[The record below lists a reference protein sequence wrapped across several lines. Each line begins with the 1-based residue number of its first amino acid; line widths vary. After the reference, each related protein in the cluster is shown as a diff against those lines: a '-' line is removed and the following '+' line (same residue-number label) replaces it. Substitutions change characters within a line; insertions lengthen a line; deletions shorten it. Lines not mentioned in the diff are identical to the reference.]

1 MRLMLGCGRS
11 KTKDTRLDLRR
22 TACIIRQEEELG
34 RLVDPLDLPGV
45 LCAVNRPLYITSAL
59 QHMIV
64 HDIKYQVFLTPH
76 SSHTF
81 SHVTLAQCLE
91 VSACAA

>member
-1 MRLMLGCGRS
+1 M
-11 KTKDTRLDLRR
+11 
-22 TACIIRQEEELG
+22 RQEEELG

-64 HDIKYQVFLTPH
+64 HDIKYQVFLMGAPT
-76 SSHTF
+76 
-81 SHVTLAQCLE
+81 
-91 VSACAA
+91 